1 MIQVSNALL
10 LILLAAGTALPQAQ
24 MSAGDIT
31 GTVTDQSGAVVPGAA
46 VTVTNTGT
54 GGIRST
60 ETLSLGAYRFLLLPP
75 GVYELKVEAPGFG
88 ALTRASI
95 QVTVGQTVVIDA
107 QLTPASVQQE
117 VVVQTDTPIVE
128 TEKTQQADTITAER
142 IVNLPLNKRNFLDL
156 TLLTPGVTDSR
167 GLIAYTLPMLP
178 TSGLSFMGQN
188 SRSNN
193 VSIDGVDNND
203 NSVGAVRST
212 LSQEAVQEFQVNRS
226 NFSAEFG
233 RSSGGVLN
241 IVSKSGTNT
250 WHGDIFGFWRDQKL
264 DARNPFAF
272 GANGSPIDPPFRR
285 LQAGFTLGGPI
296 KKDKTFFFLS
306 YEGLRQR
313 ESNFVSFLENTRFF
327 QPTPTQETLINGLAS
342 SPVAALRGLSPLLRQ
357 NLTTSRATFPDT
369 VRVLES
375 NSGVFPFRNN
385 DNNASLRL
393 DHQLRPS
400 DQMFSRLSFS
410 DVDTIG
416 ATQGGLTGPSRGT
429 NYQIQDYAAVFGET
443 HFFNSAM
450 VNELRFQFA
459 NRDFGALPADRF
471 GPEININGVALLG
484 RSLYLPSVRDEKRY
498 QWVDNFLVVSG
509 RHDLKAG
516 VDIQYL
522 PFNTTSEIFLG
533 GRFVFGEGVPLALVL
548 DNAVGPGTSAT
559 IAAAFTATGQS
570 ALVPSLSSTIT
581 ALQAYNFGLP
591 LLYQQGFGNPVATL
605 ENKLLGT
612 YFQDNYHAS
621 RRLTLNLG
629 LRYDVE
635 FQPAPVHRDSNNF
648 APRAG
653 FSYSVANRTV
663 VRGGYGVYYAPI
675 FEAVAFVARVLDGTQ
690 ISQILVPLTGLPQ
703 LGISTTSAQVW
714 GLLKQQGILG
724 SRQIAASDIARLGL
738 RPGTTPPVINTAH
751 PNIVNPYSQQGSFG
765 IEREITPNL
774 SVNSNYLVS
783 RGVKILRGR
792 NNNLRQ
798 AGTNVYGPVFA
809 PINPAI
815 LQNNVVESSGGS
827 TYHGMTLSVNKRYS
841 HNNQFQISY
850 TLSKA
855 IDDTTDFISDL
866 EPANQLNLRNERG
879 LSSFDQRHR
888 LVVSSVL
895 NLPFERGTGLG
906 NALADVTIAPIF
918 TYSSGYPF
926 NLLLGFDANQDT
938 NSNTD
943 RPPLAGRNTGIGP
956 NFVSFDLRA
965 AKDFTVGVEDSRR
978 ITAIFEAFNLFNR
991 VNYSGV
997 NGTTGTTPLA
1007 NYRVK
1012 GRKDAG
1018 PTDPLGFTSAF
1029 DPRQIQLA
1037 VKFRF

>member
-1 MIQVSNALL
+1 M
-10 LILLAAGTALPQAQ
+10 
-24 MSAGDIT
+24 
-31 GTVTDQSGAVVPGAA
+31 
-46 VTVTNTGT
+46 
-54 GGIRST
+54 
-60 ETLSLGAYRFLLLPP
+60 
-75 GVYELKVEAPGFG
+75 
-88 ALTRASI
+88 
-95 QVTVGQTVVIDA
+95 
-107 QLTPASVQQE
+107 
-117 VVVQTDTPIVE
+117 
-128 TEKTQQADTITAER
+128 
-142 IVNLPLNKRNFLDL
+142 
-156 TLLTPGVTDSR
+156 
-167 GLIAYTLPMLP
+167 
-178 TSGLSFMGQN
+178 
-188 SRSNN
+188 
-193 VSIDGVDNND
+193 
-203 NSVGAVRST
+203 
-212 LSQEAVQEFQVNRS
+212 
-226 NFSAEFG
+226 
-233 RSSGGVLN
+233 
-241 IVSKSGTNT
+241 
-250 WHGDIFGFWRDQKL
+250 
-264 DARNPFAF
+264 
-272 GANGSPIDPPFRR
+272 
-285 LQAGFTLGGPI
+285 
-296 KKDKTFFFLS
+296 
-306 YEGLRQR
+306 
-313 ESNFVSFLENTRFF
+313 
-327 QPTPTQETLINGLAS
+327 
-342 SPVAALRGLSPLLRQ
+342 
-357 NLTTSRATFPDT
+357 
-369 VRVLES
+369 
-375 NSGVFPFRNN
+375 
-385 DNNASLRL
+385 
-393 DHQLRPS
+393 
-400 DQMFSRLSFS
+400 
-410 DVDTIG
+410 
-416 ATQGGLTGPSRGT
+416 
-429 NYQIQDYAAVFGET
+429 
-443 HFFNSAM
+443 
-450 VNELRFQFA
+450 
-459 NRDFGALPADRF
+459 
-471 GPEININGVALLG
+471 
-484 RSLYLPSVRDEKRY
+484 
-498 QWVDNFLVVSG
+498 
-509 RHDLKAG
+509 
-516 VDIQYL
+516 
-522 PFNTTSEIFLG
+522 
-533 GRFVFGEGVPLALVL
+533 
-548 DNAVGPGTSAT
+548 
-559 IAAAFTATGQS
+559 
-570 ALVPSLSSTIT
+570 
-581 ALQAYNFGLP
+581 
-591 LLYQQGFGNPVATL
+591 

-621 RRLTLNLG
+621 RRLILNLG

-703 LGISTTSAQVW
+703 LGISTTSAQIW

-751 PNIVNPYSQQGSFG
+751 GNIVNPYSQQGSFG

-798 AGTNVYGPVFA
+798 AGTNAYGTVFA

-827 TYHGMTLSVNKRYS
+827 IYHGMTLSVNKRYS

-965 AKDFTVGVEDSRR
+965 AKDFTLGGDGRR